1 MKNSNKVRDLTL
13 PNIYTLNV
21 NIYIKEAIAIN
32 TVGNDAKIDKE
43 TSGGDYIVTY
53 MIR

>member
-1 MKNSNKVRDLTL
+1 MKNNNKVRDLTL

-21 NIYIKEAIAIN
+21 NIYVKEATAIN
-32 TVGNDAKIDKE
+32 TVGNDAKIGKPVGE
-43 TSGGDYIVTY
+43 TIVTY